1 MTSLSERLESAA
13 LALSGPQGI
22 KERLFAAW
30 NGHLSDL
37 ELRDFPR
44 EVRDDFEAMR
54 QALSRERALPGDSV
68 LKASLR
74 KLSNDEAARYA
85 ALIIRTYGTV
95 AALKAPQVTLV
106 ARNTPP
112 LPFLADRPRAAGG

>member
-1 MTSLSERLESAA
+1 MTSLSERLEAAA

-22 KERLFAAW
+22 KERLQAAW
-30 NGHLSDL
+30 GKHLADL

-54 QALSRERALPGDSV
+54 DALSRERALPGDTI

-74 KLSNDEAARYA
+74 KLSNDEAAHFA
-85 ALIIRTYGTV
+85 ALIVRTYGCV
-95 AALKAPQVTLV
+95 AALKSPQVTLV

-112 LPFLADRPRAAGG
+112 LPFLAERPRAAGG